1 MGRRSIKKLLVETVT
16 YVFADIPFLD
26 SHSSYCFIKKV
37 ALEMLAKYGR
47 AEAESWSWGSKK
59 NNNI

>member
-1 MGRRSIKKLLVETVT
+1 METVT